1 MVLYNKP
8 NGRQGDSWFWNAFLT
23 YLRISCLQKIMEY
36 RDFIENKKLLFF
48 LKKLSSEPFR
58 RRKWQPS
65 PVLLPGESQGQRS
78 LVGCCP
84 WGRTESYMTEV
95 TQQQQQLEEDIAE
108 SWVVCEACGS
118 WGKLAFQ
125 RTQDFHSEGH
135 HCSTWWSPFSLLL
148 LKLIKGWIT
157 GSYPSYH
164 SEGKGET
171 SSYAS

>member
-1 MVLYNKP
+1 MH
-8 NGRQGDSWFWNAFLT
+8 W
-23 YLRISCLQKIMEY
+23 
-36 RDFIENKKLLFF
+36 
-48 LKKLSSEPFR
+48 
-58 RRKWQPS
+58 RRKWQPT
-65 PVLLPGESQGQRS
+65 PVFLPGESQGQRS

-164 SEGKGET
+164 SEGKGERPLPMLHKKSDSLPAGLLLT
-171 SSYAS
+171 TGAEKWHCPECQDWYTVKHLQLMEFQPAIPINI